1 MEQRTYYGNFSPEA
15 LADFLVSTFDP
26 QHNLQAQKF
35 GQNGNVVVQ
44 IAQGDKPED
53 QRFAITVGITRAV
66 DNERGL
72 EGLTVTMGEQQW
84 FTTKMAT
91 YAAMMGLIAIL
102 VTPWALFAVLWPL
115 STMLGSRTL
124 PNDIWQ
130 QIQIYVIGQGGT
142 LGASQ
147 TLLHPHLETNPT
159 KT

>member
-1 MEQRTYYGNFSPEA
+1 
-15 LADFLVSTFDP
+15 
-26 QHNLQAQKF
+26 
-35 GQNGNVVVQ
+35 
-44 IAQGDKPED
+44 
-53 QRFAITVGITRAV
+53 
-66 DNERGL
+66 
-72 EGLTVTMGEQQW
+72 MGEQQW

-102 VTPWALFAVLWPL
+102 VTPWALFALLWSL
-115 STMLGSRTL
+115 STMIGSRTL

-147 TLLHPHLETNPT
+147 TLSHPHFETTPS